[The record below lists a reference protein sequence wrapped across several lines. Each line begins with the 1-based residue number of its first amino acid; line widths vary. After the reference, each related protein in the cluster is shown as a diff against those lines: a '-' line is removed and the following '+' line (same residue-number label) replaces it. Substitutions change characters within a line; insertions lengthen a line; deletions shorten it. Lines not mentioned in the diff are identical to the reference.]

1 MDPQRQGVLGR
12 SICMRSSLL
21 ILIAAAVLGAAD
33 VELALTNGRTVR
45 GELVSEADGNL
56 VLRSRFPARGAIKQV
71 ESTYAKG
78 DILRRKELTSVQQQY
93 DERKARTPD
102 TVPEQCTLA
111 QWAYENCLREQ
122 AKTHA
127 LRVLELDSENAWAK
141 RVLDNCGYIEVS
153 GKWVDEA
160 EYLKANGLVRV
171 DGELVAAGLAEARR
185 DYTRA
190 KTNEEN
196 LKRKVAET
204 RETATGKAESAAAAE
219 GKSKESAAAA
229 EAAGKAVD
237 EAEKALAEARQ
248 APQGRG
254 DDGRKERSDRI
265 DAATKK
271 LTETRTKQ
279 REAKDAAEKAKRA
292 GSSDKSAS
300 ERAKA
305 ALPDLEA
312 ALAKATEDLKAA
324 AAKLPKD
331 DPLLAK
337 AAEEPAPATTKEA
350 AKNAEPGAK
359 AEPEKPQLRR
369 LRSGGGD

>member
-1 MDPQRQGVLGR
+1 MAGR
-12 SICMRSSLL
+12 SISMRSSLL
-21 ILIAAAVLGAAD
+21 ILITAAMLGAAD

-45 GELVSEADGNL
+45 GELVSEADGSL
-56 VLRSRFPARGAIKQV
+56 VLRSRFPARGAVKQV

-78 DILRRKELTSVQQQY
+78 DILRRKELPSVQQQY

-122 AKTHA
+122 ARTHA
-127 LRVLELDSENAWAK
+127 LRVLELDGENAWAK
-141 RVLDNCGYIEVS
+141 RVLDNCGYIEVA

-171 DGELVAAGLAEARR
+171 DGEMVPAGLAEARR

-190 KTNEEN
+190 KTNEET
-196 LKRKVAET
+196 LKRKVVET

-248 APQGRG
+248 APQGKG

-265 DAATKK
+265 DAAAKK
-271 LTETRTKQ
+271 LTEARTKQ
-279 REAKDAAEKAKRA
+279 RDAKDAADKAKRV

-312 ALAKATEDLKAA
+312 ALAKASEDVKAA
-324 AAKLPKD
+324 IAKLPKD

-337 AAEEPAPATTKEA
+337 AAEEPAPAPAKDA
-350 AKNAEPGAK
+350 PKNAEPGAK